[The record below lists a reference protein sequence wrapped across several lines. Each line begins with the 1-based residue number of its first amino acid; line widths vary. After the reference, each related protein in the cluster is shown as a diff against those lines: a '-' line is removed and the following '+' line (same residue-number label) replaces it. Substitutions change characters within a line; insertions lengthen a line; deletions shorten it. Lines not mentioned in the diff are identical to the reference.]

1 MKKGS
6 ARRWIFPCGTVAAAV
21 LVLAGCAGTL
31 DSLNRIRGVAPE
43 DGSCSVVVYEG
54 GTPNVLSTQE
64 VRGRFSVGFGLG
76 DDYQRKVD
84 VAGVCSGKTT
94 RFFGHVVPGSV
105 GVTEI
110 GNIAP

>member
-1 MKKGS
+1 MARTGMK
-6 ARRWIFPCGTVAAAV
+6 AIAAASM
-21 LVLAGCAGTL
+21 LLAGCAGTL
-31 DSLNRIRGVAPE
+31 DSLDQIKGVAPE

-54 GTPNVLSTQE
+54 GTSNVLSTQS

-76 DDYQRKVD
+76 DAYPRKVD
-84 VAGVCSGKTT
+84 IAGVCNGKTT
-94 RFFGHVVPGSV
+94 RFFGHVVPGSI